1 MTVFFITCTAMY
13 ACATKTEESM
23 AGDSQNRWAGKWA
36 LVTGASAGIGWALAE
51 QLAEKGAHLV
61 LTARRTERL
70 QKLAAGLSAKHGV
83 KAEVF
88 AADLVRPEAPAEVYA
103 FTAEKGIDVELL
115 VNNAGFGC
123 YGYNHEIPES
133 RLRDMVQLNCSA
145 VVHLTR
151 LYVPGMVER
160 RHGDVLIVASTAAF
174 QAVPFISAYAATK
187 AFDLIFAEGIAE
199 ELRPFGVRVCAL
211 CPGSTNTE
219 FQQVAQQPDRAF
231 RLAETAEQVA
241 RAGLRGLAR
250 GKTCAIS
257 GRRNRIMV
265 ISERLAPRAFV
276 ARMAAKVM
284 GPGEGTAKRF

>member
-1 MTVFFITCTAMY
+1 V
-13 ACATKTEESM
+13 
-23 AGDSQNRWAGKWA
+23 AGNSHNRWAGKWA

-51 QLAEKGAHLV
+51 QLAAGGAHLV
-61 LTARRTERL
+61 LVARRTERL
-70 QKLAAGLSAKHGV
+70 EQLAAGLSAKHGV

-88 AADLVRPEAPAEVYA
+88 AADLVRLEAPAEIYA
-103 FTAEKGIDVELL
+103 FTAEKRIEIELL

-123 YGYNHEIPES
+123 FGYNHEIPES
-133 RLRDMVQLNCSA
+133 RLRDMIQLNCSTVA
-145 VVHLTR
+145 HLTR

-199 ELRPFGVRVCAL
+199 EVRPFGVRVCAL

-219 FQQVAQQPDRAF
+219 FQQVAHQPDRAF
-231 RLAETAEQVA
+231 RVAETAEKVA
-241 RAGLRGLAR
+241 RVGLEGLAR
-250 GKTCAIS
+250 GKTCVIS
-257 GRRNRIMV
+257 GRRNRLMV
-265 ISERLAPRAFV
+265 ISERLAPRAFI

-284 GPGEGTAKRF
+284 GPEETAPKD